1 MSSEK
6 EQNVPVWDG
15 GARSWRR
22 YTREVCWYVRAT
34 PVEKRRY
41 CATKLV
47 GKLRGP
53 ARLLAMSWTTME
65 FDHVNG
71 VRDLLQRLAAS
82 PLVRRTLPNAA
93 ATCQQYFSFRR
104 EAGEAM
110 NNFLVREALGY
121 SEFVEA
127 LLLLYEDKKGIQ
139 QHDKTF
145 DLPEEAPRDGW
156 ADWWYDANDDP
167 EQEEPPGAAASPTS
181 PARPTASPTAT
192 AAAEGSV
199 GMSPIRRAQP
209 DASFRSVGVP
219 GTSAAGEVQGEI
231 NEFSLADSFVLGVL
245 RGFRLLQSAGLSPD
259 EKRDIL
265 ATTKGSLEFEVVT
278 QALQTL
284 WLCSPLPAR
293 SYKTMEYVFPQK
305 M

>member
-1 MSSEK
+1 M
-6 EQNVPVWDG
+6 
-15 GARSWRR
+15 R
-22 YTREVCWYVRAT
+22 TRKGFSNT
-34 PVEKRRY
+34 
-41 CATKLV
+41 TKH
-47 GKLRGP
+47 
-53 ARLLAMSWTTME
+53 
-65 FDHVNG
+65 F
-71 VRDLLQRLAAS
+71 
-82 PLVRRTLPNAA
+82 
-93 ATCQQYFSFRR
+93 
-104 EAGEAM
+104 
-110 NNFLVREALGY
+110 
-121 SEFVEA
+121 
-127 LLLLYEDKKGIQ
+127 
-139 QHDKTF
+139 
-145 DLPEEAPRDGW
+145 EEAPRDGW

-181 PARPTASPTAT
+181 PTGPTTSPMAT

-293 SYKTMEYVFPQK
+293 SYKTMEYDFPQK